1 MSKDQDERDAS
12 TGSKEERE
20 GQSETYGEALLAVKA
35 SVDLV
40 LHSQGSRH
48 AVVRPSVLHN
58 GVHPG
63 LHLRVALGCV
73 LLCSV
78 GAKRWHQRPTRV

>member
-1 MSKDQDERDAS
+1 M
-12 TGSKEERE
+12 G
-20 GQSETYGEALLAVKA
+20 ETYGEALLAIKA

-40 LHSQGSRH
+40 LHGQGSRH
-48 AVVRPSVLHN
+48 AVVRASVLHD

-63 LHLRVALGCV
+63 LHLSVALGCV

-78 GAKRWHQRPTRV
+78 GAEGRLISAPPRCVVKRKLPR